1 MLTKEKL
8 IETINSM
15 PEDRFDDINILL
27 ERIVELEKIER
38 GLDDLEKGNVHTH
51 DEVGEIVKTWF
62 KI

>member
-1 MLTKEKL
+1 
-8 IETINSM
+8 
-15 PEDRFDDINILL
+15 LL